1 MNPLPAS
8 EVGLHDGFVE
18 VPSLATTLQIYGAG
32 MMLVLES
39 REFLRQVEL
48 LKRLSLNAEV
58 QAANFGQAG
67 EVFQTIA
74 RELGFITRDT
84 KRVISDLMAAAR
96 EVSGSAIESAALAR
110 LCEKYQEANE
120 RGMTGATLGRVQ
132 RRRAA
137 LGAKVLVRF
146 GEIRQSLNLADGAL
160 RDIERLGIQLPMVAT
175 LLRIEAHRD
184 AVVHQELATS
194 ATELIS
200 LEQRLAT
207 LLGKLQGKTA
217 STLKLLG
224 QHK

>member
-1 MNPLPAS
+1 
-8 EVGLHDGFVE
+8 
-18 VPSLATTLQIYGAG
+18 

-110 LCEKYQEANE
+110 HCEKYNEAQI
-120 RGMTGATLGRVQ
+120 RGMAGATRERVRS
-132 RRRAA
+132 RREA
-137 LGAKVLVRF
+137 LGAKVLERF
-146 GEIRQSLNLADGAL
+146 QAIRQSLNLADGAL

-194 ATELIS
+194 ATDLIA

-207 LLGKLQGKTA
+207 LLDKLQGKTA

-224 QHK
+224 QHQ